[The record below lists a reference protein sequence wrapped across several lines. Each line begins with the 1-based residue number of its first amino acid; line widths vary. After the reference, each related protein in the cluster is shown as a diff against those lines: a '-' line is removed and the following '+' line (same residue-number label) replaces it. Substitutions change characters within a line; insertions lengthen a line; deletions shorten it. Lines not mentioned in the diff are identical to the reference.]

1 MGTNYVFPQ
10 ENGHREQVKWFAI
23 SDGDQALLCRMP
35 EGLGMNLANYTDESL
50 EKARHPHEI
59 ERSGDVIIHLDFQH
73 SGLGSNSCGEEQ
85 LPEYKVKRQDFSMTF
100 TLEITKACQAAEET
114 TRQYLD

>member
-1 MGTNYVFPQ
+1 
-10 ENGHREQVKWFAI
+10 
-23 SDGDQALLCRMP
+23 MP